1 MESKSAT
8 CGLTIEEMIIS
19 VGSFLFNSDSSI
31 TEIDSLFLNDLKM
44 VVEAEL
50 ERREAQLH

>member
-31 TEIDSLFLNDLKM
+31 TEIDSLILNDLKM